1 MLVLMSREAIIAADS
16 YSRRYEA
23 SRNPAKQY
31 VDETEN
37 IQEQLRSQM
46 TQRERTMK
54 WLSDNRYSIVVGSW
68 VASISAAWGIVG
80 RNPYL
85 TGQQKLVQARV
96 YAQGLTLAVVIISL
110 AFETSDQ
117 RAGKGRWETV
127 KVLDPNDPT
136 HKHMIEKK
144 IHHERYQGEDQW
156 MDMIAAEEERMKE
169 REQAVKEMEAK
180 DKKGHKKAPKKD
192 SKEVREEALHG
203 AKAEEDKDSK
213 VKAP

>member
-1 MLVLMSREAIIAADS
+1 
-16 YSRRYEA
+16 
-23 SRNPAKQY
+23 
-31 VDETEN
+31 
-37 IQEQLRSQM
+37 M
-46 TQRERTMK
+46 TSTERTK
-54 WLSDNRYSIVVGSW
+54 QWLSDNRYSIVFGSW
-68 VASISAAWGIVG
+68 VASITAAWGIVG

-110 AFETSDQ
+110 AFETSDS
-117 RAGKGRWETV
+117 RTGKGRWETV

-144 IHHERYQGEDQW
+144 VHHERYEGEDQW

-169 REQAVKEMEAK
+169 REQHVKNLEKK
-180 DKKGHKKAPKKD
+180 DKKSQKGKEHKKEGKNEGKNSED
-192 SKEVREEALHG
+192 YLHDG
-203 AKAEEDKDSK
+203 KRAEEDKDSK